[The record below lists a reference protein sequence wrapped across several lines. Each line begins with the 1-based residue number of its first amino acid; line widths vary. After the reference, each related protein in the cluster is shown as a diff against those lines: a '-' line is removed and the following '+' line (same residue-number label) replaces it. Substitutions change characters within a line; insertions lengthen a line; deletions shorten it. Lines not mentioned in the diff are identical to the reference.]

1 MESPVPDDRESQH
14 VGCQDVSALPDE
26 EVVEGDVEVGGPES
40 SDELLVPQDIVAVG
54 KVVAEGAAESSVL
67 KWGITASVIY
77 LGRQVSKKLGILSPK
92 QRQTRNRKCCS
103 CNVICDYSAS
113 LLFNFQPGFD

>member
-1 MESPVPDDRESQH
+1 M
-14 VGCQDVSALPDE
+14 GCQDVSALPDE

-77 LGRQVSKKLGILSPK
+77 PGRQVSKKLANCKVHCSVPGSCPFISPYPK
-92 QRQTRNRKCCS
+92 GTTT
-103 CNVICDYSAS
+103 A
-113 LLFNFQPGFD
+113 